1 MAAMEC
7 RMVEVRINESSAVV
21 ALITGDDGM
30 VYGGVTGQDRLAF
43 RYDPE
48 TQALEELDVVV
59 PGHHKVHHSIGK
71 GPDGRIYLGTGHRYS
86 DAMPSYV
93 YLDYEG
99 GRLIE
104 YDPASDCATDLGVRI
119 ANEGTFCM
127 AVDAERGR
135 VYGVTYPS
143 NRFWTYDVESG
154 RGTDKGHIGPHQSH
168 SIAVDAQGNVW
179 GSYGY
184 GRLFKYDLAQDRV
197 SKTHITLPGEN
208 QNVDS
213 IVLAPNG
220 LLYIGTG
227 DWARV
232 GYEEGGYLVAFD
244 PAEERT
250 RYLGKPA
257 VEGRIPAMALADHG
271 KTIFGCTGSTE
282 ASVFAFDTETEAIT
296 NLGFIVVPWEK
307 MPAEARAKKEAG
319 DAVGAGAETRRRARR
334 SRESAGLDG
343 HVAYRIHMMTIGPD
357 GTLYCG
363 ETDRD
368 PYLYVCKA

>member
-1 MAAMEC
+1 MSAMQC
-7 RMVEVRINESSAVV
+7 RMKEVHVGNSGAVV
-21 ALITGDDGM
+21 ALVTGGDGKI
-30 VYGGVTGQDRLAF
+30 YGGVTGQDRLAF

-48 TQALEELDVVV
+48 ADRVEDLGLVVA
-59 PGHHKVHHSIGK
+59 GHHKVHHSIGK

-86 DAMPSYV
+86 DAMPNYV

-104 YDPASDCATDLGVRI
+104 YDPAADAVRDLGVRLP
-119 ANEGTFCM
+119 NEGTFCM
-127 AVDAERGR
+127 AVDARRGR

-143 NRFWTYDVESG
+143 NRFWTYDIESG
-154 RGTDKGHIGPHQSH
+154 KGEDKGHIGPLQSH

-184 GRLFKYDLAQDRV
+184 GRLFTYDLAQDRLI
-197 SKTHITLPGEN
+197 KTNITLPGEN

-244 PAEERT
+244 PQEGRT

-257 VEGRIPAMALADHG
+257 VEGRIPAMALSPDG

-282 ASVFAFDTETEAIT
+282 VLVFAFDIAGEALT
-296 NLGFIVVPWEK
+296 SLGFIVVPWEE
-307 MPAEARAKKEAG
+307 MPADARAEREAG
-319 DAVGAGAETRRRARR
+319 EPVGAGAETRRRRRR
-334 SRESAGLDG
+334 SRQSAGLDG
-343 HVAYRIHMMTIGPD
+343 HVAYRIHMMTVGPD

-363 ETDRD
+363 ETDKD
-368 PYLYVCKA
+368 PYLYICRA